1 MNYWRK
7 NSYDGLN
14 SLIEEIKD
22 VETLSEYSEYL
33 INQEKGLRKLALRH
47 LSMFL
52 DAFKEWTVSDKRNF
66 SDWILSTDQTNL
78 SHLLLPHPLKNSAIK
93 SCLIE
98 WIANEPQNPI
108 PRKWF
113 GVYFHD
119 LQSLEMARSLDPDD
133 DLSRSKLASF
143 ILGDMDFA
151 CHHLPDYF
159 IGDPVSVLNLSASVS
174 DIISEIKNDDLRKYY
189 ADDLQLTSA
198 MIHDWIEC
206 QSIAEENFAQW
217 CINQGRKYPW
227 IKGYHYK

>member
-98 WIANEPQNPI
+98 
-108 PRKWF
+108 
-113 GVYFHD
+113 
-119 LQSLEMARSLDPDD
+119 
-133 DLSRSKLASF
+133 
-143 ILGDMDFA
+143 
-151 CHHLPDYF
+151 
-159 IGDPVSVLNLSASVS
+159 
-174 DIISEIKNDDLRKYY
+174 
-189 ADDLQLTSA
+189 
-198 MIHDWIEC
+198 
-206 QSIAEENFAQW
+206 
-217 CINQGRKYPW
+217 
-227 IKGYHYK
+227 